1 MNIRKSK
8 ESDINEIMRL
18 IHQAQKYFKNNGID
32 QWQDNYPQDIHILE
46 QVWEP
51 QSQFWVSCTADC
63 AFPPL
68 EWCSRVAL
76 QLNTHLATAWT
87 KHGQLPTS
95 GLPK

>member
-46 QVWEP
+46 
-51 QSQFWVSCTADC
+51 DI
-63 AFPPL
+63 
-68 EWCSRVAL
+68 L
-76 QLNTHLATAWT
+76 QEKAMF
-87 KHGQLPTS
+87 
-95 GLPK
+95 